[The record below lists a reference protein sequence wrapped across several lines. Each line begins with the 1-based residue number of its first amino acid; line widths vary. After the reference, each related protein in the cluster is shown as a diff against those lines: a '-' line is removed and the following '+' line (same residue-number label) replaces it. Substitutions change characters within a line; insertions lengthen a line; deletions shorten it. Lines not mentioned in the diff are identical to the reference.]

1 MSIFQSCSPEEVVL
15 QNESLTKSRDYSFKK
30 INFLELKKINNQAFI
45 ESAKLKNVVA
55 SDKNKTSNST
65 FNYDIDL
72 QNIQYVKRANDDET
86 FSFRIFQVP
95 TATFQQNIIVEFKK
109 NEEPQS
115 YLVTYY
121 LNKQVNQIN
130 NSNDFIR
137 AIKSTSTVKIENQL
151 KTHRTTSGGCL
162 QVGYY
167 EEVDACEGNL
177 DTSPRCYNSDGTRA
191 TINVFKVIDSACSTG
206 GGPTDFI
213 PLASQWDFSNTSSSN
228 PYSEYTGT
236 TTGGSTAGGE
246 TTDLNIFLPNYFE
259 GSDLSDPA
267 VQNMLQINQFITTL
281 YNSSNEIKGVIDNTE
296 WLMAYTNYWIGTNGG
311 LTSSNQIAL
320 TYAFN
325 NIPTIFNQY
334 YNNDYTPS
342 QVANFKF
349 SVFQFLLYHGEWL
362 SNLDPQIQISIL
374 ETITSFE
381 QIEFVN
387 GTINFMIENPS
398 ATWENIFHN
407 RTALDRNS
415 AEDLDNNQEGGND
428 TSVYSDFN
436 PQQTWTTINRV
447 IRTSQFVGWGT
458 PGIKRNCM
466 DYAKAQIAKNGY
478 QISNYGSADQ
488 TLQIYDEQNGVNN
501 TNLKKGLSYL
511 KYALSNNIPVIV
523 GIDDNPGHPG
533 NPDKSTDHFVVLV
546 GMGSNSNGNYFQ
558 FYDNASGTTSQG
570 TSSLN
575 LLYYN
580 PQTGKISGKSQC
592 VEYVNSVA
600 HDYIITQIRK
610 SKPKP

>member
-1 MSIFQSCSPEEVVL
+1 MVFVLSIFQSCSPEEVVL

-387 GTINFMIENPS
+387 GTINFMIENPEV
-398 ATWENIFHN
+398 TYFDYIKPPFIWKYIGDDGNTFN
-407 RTALDRNS
+407 
-415 AEDLDNNQEGGND
+415 DLNPSKEPFFKFDPTDNYEK
-428 TSVYSDFN
+428 TYPKF
-436 PQQTWTTINRV
+436 T
-447 IRTSQFVGWGT
+447 
-458 PGIKRNCM
+458 
-466 DYAKAQIAKNGY
+466 YLAKNLKTFVKNNPKVLEALKTYSGFSK
-478 QISNYGSADQ
+478 QKILDDLTFGQGPVIKVEEMYGRYGFFNKNKGINTLHINASYVRGLESA
-488 TLQIYDEQNGVNN
+488 YYEN
-501 TNLKKGLSYL
+501 TREATAFLLAVTILHEFVHYSTNK
-511 KYALSNNIPVIV
+511 NNISE
-523 GIDDNPGHPG
+523 GAYDFGKGFERDAFN
-533 NPDKSTDHFVVLV
+533 VLIE
-546 GMGSNSNGNYFQ
+546 
-558 FYDNASGTTSQG
+558 YDNAGNVVIKFS
-570 TSSLN
+570 N
-575 LLYYN
+575 YF
-580 PQTGKISGKSQC
+580 
-592 VEYVNSVA
+592 
-600 HDYIITQIRK
+600 
-610 SKPKP
+610 